1 MKLTVEATE
10 SKQSLPVDLK
20 TNEHSIDFDIAV
32 NEEYIEV
39 DFSSSNDNLTA
50 AFEESEQNIDAD
62 FGEIKIIEVDKDTEI
77 YNGSY
82 TVTPKAYEQKL
93 ETENRKMTDNVTVKE
108 IPYFEVSNN
117 AGGNTLNI
125 G

>member
-1 MKLTVEATE
+1 MNLSVEATE

-39 DFSSSNDNLTA
+39 NFSSSNDNLTA
-50 AFEESEQNIDAD
+50 EFEASGQNINAG
-62 FGEIKIIEVDKDTEI
+62 FGEIQFIEVEKDVEI
-77 YNGSY
+77 YKGSC
-82 TVTPKAYEQKL
+82 TVTPKAYEQQLK
-93 ETENRKMTDNVTVKE
+93 TANCKMTDNVTVKE
-108 IPYFEVSNN
+108 IPYFEVSNS